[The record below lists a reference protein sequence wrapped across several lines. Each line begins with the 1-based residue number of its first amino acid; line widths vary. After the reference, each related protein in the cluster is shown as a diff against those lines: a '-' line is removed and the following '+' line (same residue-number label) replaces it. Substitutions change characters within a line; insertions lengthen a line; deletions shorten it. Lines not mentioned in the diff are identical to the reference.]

1 MKHRIDRIKKYIRY
15 NKNAAI
21 YIMIFIAYTIIMLCI
36 WLIGSDGMKR
46 CSSGSLSSIMNEN
59 TGGDGIRCGRYHY
72 QHGSPGGLEEAE
84 RMGR

>member
-59 TGGDGIRCGRYHY
+59 TGGETATESD
-72 QHGSPGGLEEAE
+72 AE
-84 RMGR
+84 DITTSMDLPAD